1 MSYTFNSTIRSQL
14 DTLLNAG
21 DYPAAYTLLSD
32 ILGSGL
38 NHSQKA

>member
-1 MSYTFNSTIRSQL
+1 MSYTFNSTIRNQL

-32 ILGSGL
+32 ILLYDQSR
-38 NHSQKA
+38 